1 MNTKII
7 NFNGKQFEYVNAI
20 EIKELNAK
28 YLIGKFVG
36 TNNSRILSFI
46 NDGVNYVVDSG
57 KLTDVEKDVLN
68 RYFAFADGIEKFK
81 QALASGEIISLYH
94 TMPDVIDALYED
106 VSLRTI
112 ELKEET
118 PVIEKVE
125 EPVNE
130 EVKAEE
136 VITEDVKIE
145 EPISETVDTVI
156 TEEIKPVVIG
166 SANVEISEPSTISK
180 EMNKISFEKLDSLMS
195 GLQVEIDRYYDLI
208 NSLVNNG

>member
-112 ELKEET
+112 
-118 PVIEKVE
+118 
-125 EPVNE
+125 
-130 EVKAEE
+130 
-136 VITEDVKIE
+136 
-145 EPISETVDTVI
+145 
-156 TEEIKPVVIG
+156 
-166 SANVEISEPSTISK
+166 
-180 EMNKISFEKLDSLMS
+180 
-195 GLQVEIDRYYDLI
+195 
-208 NSLVNNG
+208 

>member
-57 KLTDVEKDVLN
+57 KLTDGEKDVLN

-106 VSLRTI
+106 ASLRTI
-112 ELKEET
+112 EVKEET

-125 EPVNE
+125 EPINE

-145 EPISETVDTVI
+145 EPVSETVDTVF